1 MKKIIMM
8 MAATAFLFGMSSC
21 GGDDDAP
28 EAPLAA
34 QVVGSYTGNEIFVVD
49 GDESSNET
57 KTYQF
62 TKVSDLSVDLQIPE
76 VGMGMMT
83 IPSFPIKGISLSK
96 VSKISKI
103 KKCYMRAKNTAFTI
117 TVPYEKRGAKIPMVI
132 MTDKGWK
139 NEQYY
144 LWVPSNPQKVS
155 KPIKDAPM
163 TPCDGGSYDP
173 EDPADPLD
181 GTFEAVLAPAVV
193 FPTGN
198 TRPTSSRSPA
208 AAAGPPSTARR

>member
-1 MKKIIMM
+1 MKMKKIIMM

-96 VSKISKI
+96 DGDTIIGKLASYEGSVKGADGSDKS
-103 KKCYMRAKNTAFTI
+103 YTI
-117 TVPYEKRGAKIPMVI
+117 TDMIALFS
-132 MTDKGWK
+132 DKTVVVTYTMKYGRMPFPF
-139 NEQYY
+139 
-144 LWVPSNPQKVS
+144 VC
-155 KPIKDAPM
+155 
-163 TPCDGGSYDP
+163 TFT
-173 EDPADPLD
+173 
-181 GTFEAVLAPAVV
+181 GT
-193 FPTGN
+193 
-198 TRPTSSRSPA
+198 RK
-208 AAAGPPSTARR
+208 